1 MKKDKLIL
9 KNGIEKELEAGGQP
23 GSITGVVC

>member
-9 KNGIEKELEAGGQP
+9 KNGIEKELEAGAAWG
-23 GSITGVVC
+23 ITGVVC